1 MMLNPSAQEKAQAE
15 IDKVVGSQ
23 RLPTMDDRPNLPY
36 VNALLKEVLRW
47 NTIVPMGEL
56 EQYLLR
62 ALIFIRL
69 RNGVPTGFPHVA
81 SQDDIYEGY
90 LFPKGAFIMPNIWY
104 VVVPTY
110 PL

>member
-1 MMLNPSAQEKAQAE
+1 MMLNPSAQEMAQAE

-56 EQYLLR
+56 EHYLPG
-62 ALIFIRL
+62 ALLFIRL
-69 RNGVPTGFPHVA
+69 LNGVPIGFPHVA

-104 VVVPTY
+104 VPTY